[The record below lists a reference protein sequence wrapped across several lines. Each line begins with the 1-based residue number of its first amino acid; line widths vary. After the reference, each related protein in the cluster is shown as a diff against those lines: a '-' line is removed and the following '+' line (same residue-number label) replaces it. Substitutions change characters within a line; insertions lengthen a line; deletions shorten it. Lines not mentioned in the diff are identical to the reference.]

1 MASAWGSAWA
11 SAWGSS
17 WGSTAGAT
25 EVDHHDGGYEWES
38 GDEIRRRVKRVEEA
52 SELSAKQRRQAEKRL
67 TDELDR
73 AYRKVVLNEPEIAAE
88 VAAAVSLMPVEIIDL
103 PPTLDWRG
111 MTDLIGAAQSIIAI
125 LERDRMAEQ
134 AMLADEEDVE
144 LLLMAI

>member
-17 WGSTAGAT
+17 WGAIAAT
-25 EVDHHDGGYEWES
+25 TTDTHDGGYEWES

-125 LERDRMAEQ
+125 LERDRMAEL

>member
-1 MASAWGSAWA
+1 MASAWGGSWASAWGSAWGA
-11 SAWGSS
+11 IA
-17 WGSTAGAT
+17 AT

-38 GDEIRRRVKRVEEA
+38 GDEIRRRIKRAEEA
-52 SELSAKQRRQAEKRL
+52 QELSARKRRQAEKRL

-125 LERDRMAEQ
+125 LERDRMAEL